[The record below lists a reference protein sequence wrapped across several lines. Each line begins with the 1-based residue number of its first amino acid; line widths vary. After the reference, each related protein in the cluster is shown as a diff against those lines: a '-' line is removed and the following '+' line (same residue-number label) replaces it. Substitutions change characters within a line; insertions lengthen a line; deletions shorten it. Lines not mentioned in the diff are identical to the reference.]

1 VKSCWI
7 LLAGCLSASWLATAS
22 ANATIITVT
31 NTNDSGRGSLR
42 QAIADANDGDTISAA
57 GVFGSIELSSGELLV
72 DKSVT
77 INGPGAEKLSIENTG
92 LSRVFEIASG
102 ETVTISGFAINS
114 GQAVVGGGIY
124 NAGILV
130 IAGCSISGNEA
141 GGVRE
146 NGLGGGIYN
155 AGGAEIAIINS
166 TISDNNVNG
175 LSQQPDL
182 GGGIFNENG
191 AILTVIN
198 CVISGNVADQGGS
211 IYNGGSMQITGTT
224 FSDNFVGSAFSQ
236 QISLGGAI
244 YNGGILHIASSTI
257 TRNAAIGTLQGGGLG
272 GGIFNGGT
280 LAIANGTISGNL
292 AAGTGASSG
301 AGGAIANGTGNV
313 GIQNST
319 INGNMADGP
328 GGSGFG
334 GNVFMA
340 EGALE
345 IGNTI
350 LNTSFGANISNFGN
364 NGTIISDG
372 YNLSSDNGGGYL
384 TAVGDQINADPRL
397 GPLQDNGG
405 LTLTHAL
412 LAESPAIDAGDPN
425 FNPNNFQP
433 PLICD
438 QRGPGVDRVKNGRID
453 IGAFEVQTGPPPPST
468 TPPPPPARDPRK
480 VALAKIRREMRF
492 TRRTLHEL
500 NGTTSI
506 PPSVFTWLNV
516 RLRVL
521 KARLAYPLDKAL
533 SRIDRRVLNRGPMT
547 EASTRKL
554 LARVDAR
561 LDALRSG
568 R

>member
-1 VKSCWI
+1 VKSCGI
-7 LLAGCLSASWLATAS
+7 LLARCLSVSWLAVAS
-22 ANATIITVT
+22 ANANTITVT

-42 QAIADANDGDTISAA
+42 QAVADANDGDTISAT

-77 INGPGAEKLSIENTG
+77 INGPGAEKLSIENTR
-92 LSRVFEIASG
+92 LSRVFQIAPG
-102 ETVTISGFAINS
+102 ETVTISGFAINR

-155 AGGAEIAIINS
+155 AGDAEIAIINS
-166 TISDNNVNG
+166 TISGNHVNS

-198 CVISGNVADQGGS
+198 CIISGNEADQGGS

-236 QISLGGAI
+236 QTSLGGAI
-244 YNGGILHIASSTI
+244 YNGGILHIANSTI
-257 TRNAAIGTLQGGGLG
+257 TRNAAIGTLQAGGLG

-280 LAIANGTISGNL
+280 LAITNSTISGNL
-292 AAGTGASSG
+292 AGSTGASPG
-301 AGGAIANGTGNV
+301 AGGGIANGSGDTE
-313 GIQNST
+313 IQNST

-350 LNTSFGANISNFGN
+350 LITGFGANISNFGN

-372 YNLSSDNGGGYL
+372 YNLSNDNAAGYL
-384 TAVGDQINADPRL
+384 TGAGDQINTDPKL
-397 GPLQDNGG
+397 GPLQHNGG
-405 LTLTHAL
+405 PTLTHAL
-412 LAESPAIDAGDPN
+412 LADSPAIDAGDPN

-433 PLICD
+433 PLIYD
-438 QRGPGVDRVKNGRID
+438 QRGPEFDRVKNGRID
-453 IGAFEVQTGPPPPST
+453 IGAFEVPTGPPPPST

-492 TRRTLHEL
+492 TRRALHEL
-500 NGTTSI
+500 DGTTSA
-506 PPSVFTWLNV
+506 PPSVFTWLKV

-533 SRIDRRVLNRGPMT
+533 SRIDRHLLDSGPMD
-547 EASTRKL
+547 EPSTRKL